1 MQRLSRRKNERWI
14 MWDFPIK
21 DLVAWNPK
29 MYSFITEDSHETWIK
44 KAKSI
49 NKHVFD
55 NQLKHED
62 YKNLLFNRSYIRH
75 EMNRIQSKYYDLGSY
90 RINKI
95 YLYSYNYKKCILKDG
110 SSRLSHFHKS
120 TH

>member
-1 MQRLSRRKNERWI
+1 
-14 MWDFPIK
+14 
-21 DLVAWNPK
+21 
-29 MYSFITEDSHETWIK
+29 
-44 KAKSI
+44 
-49 NKHVFD
+49 
-55 NQLKHED
+55 
-62 YKNLLFNRSYIRH
+62 
-75 EMNRIQSKYYDLGSY
+75 MNRIQSKYYDLGSY